1 MAEVTIDIEVNCTCG
16 NVLDGSVYRDN
27 VITVEPCEQC
37 TGDAY
42 SDEHDEGH
50 EKGYAKAEQEAQ

>member
-1 MAEVTIDIEVNCTCG
+1 MAEICIDVEVNCACG
-16 NVLDGSVYRDN
+16 KVLDGSVYRDN

-42 SDEHDEGH
+42 QDGHDTGKEEGRA
-50 EKGYAKAEQEAQ
+50 EAEQEAQ